1 MSCNHLPGRIKN
13 KYSTTLSKLRA
24 GHLAA
29 ALPHQST
36 AYSTR
41 GRSEMP
47 SNLTIRRRSNAHGGG
62 FTLVE
67 LLVVIAIIGVLVALL
82 LPAVQ
87 AAREASRRMS
97 CSNQMRQMSLAMQNH
112 VSSKNS
118 FPSGGID
125 PWPRIEDY
133 ASGGRA
139 FAAPKQ
145 GLSWA
150 YQILPYLEQ
159 NAVHNLVDTEE
170 LPRTY
175 VGLYYCPSRRGPTQN
190 PNDNSIFGGRWLM
203 DYAALV
209 GSPTRNSIGEVGG
222 PLHNAK
228 VRDMARY
235 DLYLES
241 GDICDMSLLWGGTLT
256 HILPGSTAE
265 YGKDPKKD
273 IYPTQGVIVRS
284 SFFVADGSGASG
296 NPVVHNLRLPKP
308 TAFRQITDGSSN
320 TVVLCEK
327 RIAVDKYEGGAADD
341 DAGWSDG
348 WDFDTLR
355 LAYCRPT
362 SDAGAVK
369 GGGGWANAMTAGS
382 AHTSVFYCAFADGSV
397 HGISYDVDLESFN
410 RLANKSDGEVLDDI
424 F

>member
-1 MSCNHLPGRIKN
+1 
-13 KYSTTLSKLRA
+13 
-24 GHLAA
+24 
-29 ALPHQST
+29 
-36 AYSTR
+36 
-41 GRSEMP
+41 MP
-47 SNLTIRRRSNAHGGG
+47 SNLTLRHRSNADAGG

-87 AAREASRRMS
+87 AAREASRRTS

-125 PWPRIEDY
+125 PRPSIEDY
-133 ASGGRA
+133 AAGGRA

-145 GLSWA
+145 GLGWA

-159 NAVHNLVDTEE
+159 NAVHGLVNTDD
-170 LPRTY
+170 LPRTP
-175 VGLYYCPSRRGPTQN
+175 VGLYFCPSRRGPTQN
-190 PNDNSIFGGRWLM
+190 PDSSSIFGGRWLM

-209 GSPTRNSIGEVGG
+209 GSPTRNSIGEVLG
-222 PLHNAK
+222 PLHNA
-228 VRDMARY
+228 RMRNEAAY
-235 DLYLES
+235 DTNLEN
-241 GDICDMSLLWGGTLT
+241 GDSCHRSLLWGGELI
-256 HILPGSTAE
+256 HLSASAAVPYSGSPNKT
-265 YGKDPKKD
+265 

-284 SFFVADGSGASG
+284 SYFVEDGTGNSG
-296 NPVVHNLRLPKP
+296 NPVVRNLQLPKP
-308 TAFRQITDGSSN
+308 IAFRQITDGSSN
-320 TVVLCEK
+320 TAVLCEK
-327 RIAVDKYEGGAADD
+327 RIAVDRYEGGTIDD

-348 WDFDTLR
+348 WDYDTLR

-362 SDAGAVK
+362 SDSGAVK
-369 GGGGWANAMTAGS
+369 GGGGYSEFMTAGS

-397 HGISYDVDLESFN
+397 HGINYDVDLESFN
-410 RLANKSDGEVLDDI
+410 RLANKSDGEVLDGI